1 MIDLPKEII
10 LHIASFIEREYLNE
24 DDLDDLEDEG
34 ISQIELKNLNNYLK
48 KMEAMDVIIL

>member
-24 DDLDDLEDEG
+24 DGLDDLEDEG
-34 ISQIELKNLNNYLK
+34 ISEIEYENLKP
-48 KMEAMDVIIL
+48 